1 MITWGYTLKA
11 LASTNHR
18 HNAGQAKTSPLA
30 SMDGDV
36 LENAFWD
43 QRHVGGRK
51 VTTTDVFKAY
61 DREKCSLRCGHFFKK
76 LYLREVRHQG
86 EPMTAEKVL
95 AEFNRKHDLQSKCSY
110 AVALFKGEC
119 CIKKIS
125 LHGRP
130 VNASEVADSFP
141 GNKEGKL
148 GLARFRESCCLKH
161 IPIHGRPVTPESV
174 VNDFEAINA
183 RLELARFKEACL
195 FKSLTI
201 NGRHVSPQE
210 VIDLFQ
216 ATGAHLELARFKEEC
231 FQKKIIPDDRPVPP
245 EEIVDDLVALKAD
258 MELAHFK
265 AFCCLEGV
273 APHGQPVSVQE
284 VVDAFQA
291 RGAQLDLAH
300 FKAKCVLEGVLV
312 DGRPISVRSVVNS
325 FPTTRNGRLGLT
337 NFKAECHLTGL
348 LLDDQPIAIEGVVAN
363 YQAIGATLELALF
376 KAACC
381 ERHETLN
388 GRLITPDEVVRDL
401 QQAGAALELARF
413 KSTCCLQALPIA
425 GRPVTPEEVADSYKA
440 IGANRELARFRQSC
454 FENNLTLYGEQISP
468 ESLMADLKSHRQ
480 QVAAAHFKAKCCLEG
495 RRVHGQGVS
504 PEAVIKAFP
513 KGKSGKIQ
521 LALFLEECCLRGLY
535 IHHQPVSPAWVL
547 ETFRVAKAN
556 KNSIGRFKENCCARG
571 LLLNDRPVSPELV
584 LNSFGNDCKGILC
597 IARFKELCYFR
608 GFELHGRLVAAE
620 KVISS
625 FPDSLGGKLCVGRF
639 MERCCLRGFPLFGKA
654 VTPEAVMDALEK
666 SRSLIAQ
673 ACFRAECCLKKL
685 RLHEKLLSPEEV
697 VASYPP
703 GSQQQ
708 KTYFKRQCCLKG
720 LKLDGRP
727 VPPEDVVRD
736 YERETQLLEKAVFL
750 SELAL
755 QARQFNGKE
764 LTPDEVLDA
773 FSALPGD
780 CSSRKVE
787 FLIQRLMA
795 LLPDP
800 QKAVAIFER
809 AWQIINNAVVLDEQ
823 LRYQRCTLLFLA
835 LSAELPVNQEIT
847 TARVWRSIKALRQSF
862 SSTRLRFYFLVHC
875 FSCDTPLNGQP
886 VVEQD
891 ILDCL
896 GKLPISKLRSALRH
910 WFDENYRYTSKSGP
924 ITDRLASA
932 NVIRRPKWVDVYV
945 DKLDSGLF
953 PSRIVEYYPE
963 TPALRLD
970 AQTKKILSIV
980 QTIKGLR
987 ITGSFARCLQGL
999 DSSFNDIDLIGTEDA
1014 ISTLITRLSSQLD
1027 YRETG
1032 AEIPCRISALAL
1044 PGCPSLGLPMAY
1056 SITLVEGDFG
1066 CRLPVLQAIVYPP
1079 DTLDT
1084 LESIEVQQG
1093 DTVLTCLLFSAEVR
1107 LMIATVQFL
1116 NDHIDSL
1123 TTQLLDGKDIA
1134 IPRTLLFNYP
1144 RHSQERVF
1152 ALLMRCLMTLNKA
1165 QKFCQLV
1172 PDDNSSDGLTK
1183 LKEAGRHLLVK
1194 VQQHSHRTP
1203 LVTAIK
1209 GWLADSYRL
1218 PTSSR
1223 ENFVRSLLAI
1233 IDGNAE
1239 LF

>member
-1 MITWGYTLKA
+1 
-11 LASTNHR
+11 
-18 HNAGQAKTSPLA
+18 
-30 SMDGDV
+30 MDGKD
-36 LENAFWD
+36 LEDAFWD
-43 QRHVGGRK
+43 RRRVGGRE

-61 DREKCSLRCGHFFKK
+61 DREKCSLRCGHFFRK

-86 EPMTAEKVL
+86 EPMTAEKVI

-110 AVALFKGEC
+110 AVARFKGNC

-125 LHGRP
+125 LSGRP

-141 GNKEGKL
+141 GNKDGKL
-148 GLARFRESCCLKH
+148 GLARFREDCCLKN
-161 IPIHGRPVTPESV
+161 IPIHGRPVSPESV

-201 NGRHVSPQE
+201 NGQHVSRQE

-216 ATGAHLELARFKEEC
+216 AAGARLELARFKEEC
-231 FQKKIIPDDRPVPP
+231 YQKKIIPDDRSVPP
-245 EEIVDDLVALKAD
+245 EEIIDDLVALKAD
-258 MELAHFK
+258 MELARFK

-291 RGAQLDLAH
+291 QGAQLDLAY
-300 FKAKCVLEGVLV
+300 FKAKCVLEGILV

-337 NFKAECHLTGL
+337 NFKADCHLAGL
-348 LLDDQPIAIEGVVAN
+348 LLDGQPIATEGVVAN

-376 KAACC
+376 KEACC
-381 ERHETLN
+381 ERYETLD
-388 GRLITPDEVVRDL
+388 GRLITPDEVVRDF
-401 QQAGAALELARF
+401 QRAGAALELARF

-440 IGANRELARFRQSC
+440 IGARRELARFHQTC
-454 FENNLTLYGEQISP
+454 FESNRTLYGAQISP
-468 ESLMADLKSHRQ
+468 ESLMADLQSHRQ
-480 QVAAAHFKAKCCLEG
+480 QVAVANLKAKCCLEG
-495 RRVHGQGVS
+495 RRVHGRGVS

-521 LALFLEECCLRGLY
+521 LALFLEDCCLRGLY

-556 KNSIGRFKENCCARG
+556 KNSMGRFKEHCCARG
-571 LLLNDRPVSPELV
+571 LLLNGQLVSPELV
-584 LNSFGNDCKGILC
+584 LNSFGNDYKGILC

-608 GFELHGRLVAAE
+608 GFQLHGRLVAPE
-620 KVISS
+620 TVINS
-625 FPDSLGGKLCVGRF
+625 FPDSLGGRLCVGRF
-639 MERCCLRGFPLFGKA
+639 MEQCCLRGFPLYGKA
-654 VTPEAVMDALEK
+654 VTPEAVVDALEK

-673 ACFRAECCLKKL
+673 ACFRAECCLNKL
-685 RLHEKLLSPEEV
+685 RLHGKLLNPDEV

-703 GSQQQ
+703 GGQQQ
-708 KTYFKRQCCLKG
+708 KTYFKQQCCLKDV
-720 LKLDGRP
+720 KLDGRP

-736 YERETQLLEKAVFL
+736 YERENQLLEKAVFL

-755 QARQFNGKE
+755 RARQFNGKE

-773 FSALPGD
+773 FSPLPGD

-787 FLIQRLMA
+787 FLIQRLVA

-875 FSCDTPLNGQP
+875 FACDARLDRQP
-886 VVEQD
+886 VIERD

-896 GKLPISKLRSALRH
+896 GELPVSKLRSALRH
-910 WFDENYRYTSKSGP
+910 WFEENYRYTSRSGP
-924 ITDRLASA
+924 ITGRSASA
-932 NVIRRPKWVDVYV
+932 NVIRRPKRVDVYI
-945 DKLDSGLF
+945 DKLDSGPF
-953 PSRIVEYYPE
+953 PSKVVEYYPE
-963 TPALRLD
+963 TPVVKLD
-970 AQTKKILSIV
+970 DQTEKVLSIAQSV
-980 QTIKGLR
+980 KGLR
-987 ITGSFARCLQGL
+987 ITGSFARCLQGFG
-999 DSSFNDIDLIGTEDA
+999 SSFNDIDLIGTEDA
-1014 ISTLITRLSSQLD
+1014 ISTLITQLSSQLD

-1032 AEIPCRISALAL
+1032 AEIPCRISALPL

-1066 CRLPVLQAIVYPP
+1066 RRLPVLQAIVYPP

-1084 LESIEVQQG
+1084 LESIEVPHG
-1093 DTVLTCLLFSAEVR
+1093 NTVLTCLPFSAEVR
-1107 LMIATVQFL
+1107 LMTAAVQFL
-1116 NDHIDSL
+1116 DNHMDSL
-1123 TTQLLDGKDIA
+1123 TTQLLDGNDIA
-1134 IPRTLLFNYP
+1134 IPRTVLFNYP

-1152 ALLMRCLMTLNKA
+1152 AMLMRCLLTLNKA
-1165 QKFCQLV
+1165 QQFCQLV
-1172 PDDNSSDGLTK
+1172 PDDTSSDGLAT

-1194 VQQHSHRTP
+1194 VQQHSYRAA

-1209 GWLADSYRL
+1209 GWLADPYRL
-1218 PTSSR
+1218 PASSKQ
-1223 ENFVRSLLAI
+1223 NFVRSLLAI
-1233 IDGNAE
+1233 IDGGNAE

>member
-1 MITWGYTLKA
+1 
-11 LASTNHR
+11 
-18 HNAGQAKTSPLA
+18 
-30 SMDGDV
+30 MDGKD
-36 LENAFWD
+36 LEDAFWD
-43 QRHVGGRK
+43 RRRVGGREVK
-51 VTTTDVFKAY
+51 TTDVFKAY

-76 LYLREVRHQG
+76 LYLRQVRHQG

-130 VNASEVADSFP
+130 VDASEVADSFP

-148 GLARFRESCCLKH
+148 GLARFREDCCLKN
-161 IPIHGRPVTPESV
+161 IPIHGRPVSPESV
-174 VNDFEAINA
+174 VHDFEAINA
-183 RLELARFKEACL
+183 QLELARFKEACL
-195 FKSLTI
+195 FKSLAI
-201 NGRHVSPQE
+201 NGQHVSQQE

-216 ATGAHLELARFKEEC
+216 AAGARLELARFKEEC
-231 FQKKIIPDDRPVPP
+231 YQKKIIPDDRPVPP
-245 EEIVDDLVALKAD
+245 EEIIDDLVALQAD

-265 AFCCLEGV
+265 AYCCLEGV

-284 VVDAFQA
+284 VVNAFQA

-312 DGRPISVRSVVNS
+312 DGQPISVRSVVNS

-337 NFKAECHLTGL
+337 NFKADCHLAGL
-348 LLDDQPIAIEGVVAN
+348 LLDGQPIAPEGVVAN

-376 KAACC
+376 KDACC
-381 ERHETLN
+381 QRYETLN
-388 GRLITPDEVVRDL
+388 GRLITPDEVVGDYHR
-401 QQAGAALELARF
+401 AGAALELARF
-413 KSTCCLQALPIA
+413 KSICCLQDLPIA
-425 GRPVTPEEVADSYKA
+425 GRPVTPEEVADGYKA
-440 IGANRELARFRQSC
+440 IGAKRELARFRQICLES
-454 FENNLTLYGEQISP
+454 NRTLYGEQISP
-468 ESLMADLKSHRQ
+468 ESLMADLQSHRQ
-480 QVAAAHFKAKCCLEG
+480 QVAAARFKAKCCLEG

-513 KGKSGKIQ
+513 KGKPGKIQ

-535 IHHQPVSPAWVL
+535 IHHQPVTPARVL
-547 ETFRVAKAN
+547 ETFSVAKVN
-556 KNSIGRFKENCCARG
+556 KNSVGRFKEHCCTRG
-571 LLLNDRPVSPELV
+571 LLLNGQLVSPEQV
-584 LNSFGNDCKGILC
+584 LKSFGNDYKGILC
-597 IARFKELCYFR
+597 IARFKELCYLR
-608 GFELHGRLVAAE
+608 GFELHGRLVAPE
-620 KVISS
+620 SVING
-625 FPDSLGGKLCVGRF
+625 FPDSLGGRLCVGRF

-654 VTPEAVMDALEK
+654 VTPEAVVVALEK

-673 ACFRAECCLKKL
+673 ACFRAECCLNKL
-685 RLHEKLLSPEEV
+685 PVHGKLLSPDEV

-703 GSQQQ
+703 GGQQQ

-736 YERETQLLEKAVFL
+736 YERENQLLEKAVFL

-764 LTPDEVLDA
+764 LTSDEVLDA
-773 FSALPGD
+773 FSAQPAD

-787 FLIQRLMA
+787 FLIQRLVA

-800 QKAVAIFER
+800 QKAVAIFEH

-835 LSAELPVNQEIT
+835 LSAGLPVNQEIT

-875 FSCDTPLNGQP
+875 FSCDTPLAGRP
-886 VVEQD
+886 VVERD

-896 GKLPISKLRSALRH
+896 GELPISKLRSALRH
-910 WFDENYRYTSKSGP
+910 WFDENYRYTSRSGP

-932 NVIRRPKWVDVYV
+932 NTIRRPKRVDVYI
-945 DKLDSGLF
+945 DKLDSGSF
-953 PSRIVEYYPE
+953 RTKVVEYYPE
-963 TPALRLD
+963 TPVLKLD
-970 AQTKKILSIV
+970 AQTEKVLSIV
-980 QTIKGLR
+980 QSVKGLR

-999 DSSFNDIDLIGTEDA
+999 GSSFNDIDLIGTEDA
-1014 ISTLITRLSSQLD
+1014 ISALITRLSSQQD

-1032 AEIPCRISALAL
+1032 AEIPCRISALAT
-1044 PGCPSLGLPMAY
+1044 PGCPSLRLPMAY
-1056 SITLVEGDFG
+1056 SITLVEGDFC
-1066 CRLPVLQAIVYPP
+1066 CRLPPLQAIVYPP
-1079 DTLDT
+1079 DKLDT
-1084 LESIEVQQG
+1084 LETIDVPLG
-1093 DTVLTCLLFSAEVR
+1093 DTVMTCLPFSAEVR
-1107 LMIATVQFL
+1107 LMTEAVQFL
-1116 NDHIDSL
+1116 DNHIDSL
-1123 TTQLLDGKDIA
+1123 TTQLLDGNDIA
-1134 IPRTLLFNYP
+1134 IPRTVLFNYP

-1152 ALLMRCLMTLNKA
+1152 AMLMRCLLTLNKA
-1165 QKFCQLV
+1165 QQFCQLA
-1172 PDDNSSDGLTK
+1172 PDDNSSHGLAT

-1194 VQQHSHRTP
+1194 VQQHSHRNP

-1218 PTSSR
+1218 PDSSR
-1223 ENFVRSLLAI
+1223 QNFVLSLLAM